1 VKLVTFFALALLV
14 HGPLSPFLPTAFEA
28 TLLYYARLYP
38 AWLLALVGTLGASLA
53 ESVNYRLVDWAAELP
68 KLARLAERRGVRW
81 SVAAFRRAP
90 FWTTVLVIFSPI
102 PDSAVRVLAPLARY
116 PMPRFLGAVALGR
129 FPRLLLIAG
138 MGRLVPLP
146 TWVLVGGGVALV
158 GLAVGRQHVVSAV
171 RWLRGRYRVSS
182 LTGVDHVAPHP
193 GLGRGHGS

>member
-53 ESVNYRLVDWAAELP
+53 ESVNYRLVDWATELP
-68 KLARLAERRGVRW
+68 KLARLADGRGVRW

-90 FWTTVLVIFSPI
+90 FWTTVIVIFSPI
-102 PDSAVRVLAPLARY
+102 PDTAVRVLAPLARY
-116 PMPRFLGAVALGR
+116 PLPLFLGAVALGR

-138 MGRLVPLP
+138 VGRIVAVP
-146 TWVLVGGGVALV
+146 TWSLLGGGAFLV
-158 GLAVGRQHVVSAV
+158 GLAVGRRRVASAF
-171 RWLRGRYRVSS
+171 RWLRGRYRDLYALS
-182 LTGVDHVAPHP
+182 VA
-193 GLGRGHGS
+193 GFRL